1 MTHRCSDGQPAHS
14 GASDLQESNM
24 SLASL
29 LRDAASRVPNK
40 PALYMKDRVLTYAEL
55 DGQAQRLA
63 RRLIACGTKPGDR
76 VALHMQNGAEIA
88 IAYFACFLAGAIAVP
103 INARLK
109 GPEIEYLLEHSGSSI
124 YVGQREV
131 ALEEINSRLPCV
143 RPILL
148 DQLKLEV
155 RFNVLSAVTLPLAR
169 EDDPAVILYTS
180 GSTASPKG
188 VVHSHR
194 SLLNAARGL
203 WIESDDV
210 IMIVMSMAHSVALAM
225 LLAGTAAGA
234 AAVVVRQFEA
244 DPVLD
249 AIACYGATYMIGI
262 PIMYRALTAAQAV
275 QPRDIT
281 SMRLWLASGDTVPSA
296 LQSNFSRH
304 VGLPLHEVFGAT
316 ETGVI
321 AANWGC
327 GAKQI
332 GSFGRAA
339 PGVEVVV
346 IDANRDLVSFGTE
359 GEMIV
364 RSPANMIGYWNDPSA
379 TAGALING
387 WFHTG
392 DLVSQDP
399 SGYLSFRGRKKEIIV
414 RGGANVS
421 PQEVE
426 AIFYQHGGV
435 REAGVVGGIDPIWG
449 ERVVA
454 FVSRRPSW
462 PVTAEE
468 LIAFV
473 EKRLAAYKVP
483 EEVVFLEDL
492 PKNATGKVNRRA
504 LRERYAAAD
513 RPVEQA

>member
-1 MTHRCSDGQPAHS
+1 
-14 GASDLQESNM
+14 M

-29 LRDAASRVPNK
+29 LCDAASRVPNK
-40 PALYMKDRVLTYAEL
+40 PALYIKDRVFTYAEL
-55 DGQAQRLA
+55 DGEAQRLA
-63 RRLIACGTKPGDR
+63 RRLVACGAKPGDR

-103 INARLK
+103 INARMK
-109 GPEIEYLLEHSGSSI
+109 GPEIEYMLEHSGSSI
-124 YVGQREV
+124 YVGQKGV
-131 ALEEINSRLPCV
+131 ALEEINSRLPCI
-143 RPILL
+143 RQLFL
-148 DQLKLEV
+148 DHLKLED
-155 RFNVLSAVTLPLAR
+155 RLNVLSAITLPPVQ

-180 GSTASPKG
+180 GSTARPKG

-234 AAVVVRQFEA
+234 TSVVVRQFEA

-249 AIACYGATYMIGI
+249 AIACCRATYMIGM

-281 SMRLWLASGDTVPSA
+281 SMRLWLASGDTTPSA

-304 VGLPLHEVFGAT
+304 VGLPLHEIFGAT

-327 GAKQI
+327 GAKQV
-332 GSFGRAA
+332 GSFGRVAL
-339 PGVEVVV
+339 GVDLAV
-346 IDANRDLVSFGTE
+346 IDANGDPVSFGTK

-364 RSPANMIGYWNDPSA
+364 RSRANMIGYWNDPIA
-379 TAGALING
+379 TAAALVNG
-387 WFHTG
+387 WFYTG

-399 SGYLSFRGRKKEIIV
+399 DGHLWFRGRKREIIV

-426 AIFYQHGGV
+426 EIFYQHGVV
-435 REAGVVGGIDPIWG
+435 REAGVVGAIDPIWG

-454 FVSRRPSW
+454 FVSRQPGQA
-462 PVTAEE
+462 VTSEE

-473 EKRLAAYKVP
+473 AKRLAAYKVP
-483 EEVVFLEDL
+483 KEVVFLEDL
-492 PKNATGKVNRRA
+492 PKSAAGKVNRRA

>member
-1 MTHRCSDGQPAHS
+1 
-14 GASDLQESNM
+14 M

-40 PALYMKDRVLTYAEL
+40 PALYMKDRMLTYAEL
-55 DGQAQRLA
+55 DGKAQQLA

-88 IAYFACFLAGAIAVP
+88 IAYFACFLSGAIAVP
-103 INARLK
+103 INAQMK
-109 GPEIEYLLEHSGSSI
+109 GPEIEHVLEHSGSSI

-143 RPILL
+143 QQLLL
-148 DQLKLEV
+148 DQLKLEI
-155 RFNVLSAVTLPLAR
+155 RFNGLSAITLPPVG

-180 GSTASPKG
+180 GSTARPKG
-188 VVHSHR
+188 VLHSHR

-234 AAVVVRQFEA
+234 SSVVIRQFEA

-249 AIACYGATYMIGI
+249 AIACYRATYMIGM

-281 SMRLWLASGDTVPSA
+281 SMRLWLASGDTIPSA
-296 LQSNFSRH
+296 LQNNFCRH
-304 VGLPLHEVFGAT
+304 VGLPLHEIFGAT
-316 ETGVI
+316 ETGLI
-321 AANWGC
+321 AANWVC
-327 GAKQI
+327 GAKLI

-339 PGVEVVV
+339 PGVDVAV
-346 IDANRDLVSFGTE
+346 IDVNGDPVSFGTE

-364 RSPANMIGYWNDPSA
+364 RSPANMIGYWNDPIA
-379 TAGALING
+379 TAGALVNG

-392 DLVSQDP
+392 NLVSQDP
-399 SGYLSFRGRKKEIIV
+399 DGHLLFRGRKKEFIV
-414 RGGANVS
+414 RGGANIS
-421 PQEVE
+421 PQEIE
-426 AIFYQHGGV
+426 AIFYQHDG
-435 REAGVVGGIDPIWG
+435 R
-449 ERVVA
+449 
-454 FVSRRPSW
+454 
-462 PVTAEE
+462 
-468 LIAFV
+468 
-473 EKRLAAYKVP
+473 
-483 EEVVFLEDL
+483 
-492 PKNATGKVNRRA
+492 
-504 LRERYAAAD
+504 
-513 RPVEQA
+513 